1 MDSTTLYVGDLPE
14 STTTADLEAF
24 FIGFQIQPVL
34 HKNNKNEIYAI
45 IQVESAIIAHT
56 IIEKHNYTEFKGK
69 EIRICY
75 FIPKLKKEIEGNLY
89 FKAPKEMKMRQ
100 IYTILHAF
108 GEIIN
113 LKLSQ
118 LPNGGSRGYGY
129 VQFSKKEE
137 AEKALA
143 GVRIL
148 HRKNC
153 SKTLEFLSAYLFRQ
167 SKDSAIIFM

>member
-14 STTTADLEAF
+14 ATTAADLEAF

-45 IQVESAIIAHT
+45 IQVENSVIAHAIID
-56 IIEKHNYTEFKGK
+56 KFNYTEFKGK

-75 FIPKLKKEIEGNLY
+75 FVPKLKKEIEGNLY

-100 IYTILHAF
+100 IYTILHSF

-129 VQFSKKEE
+129 VQFSKKDE

-143 GVRIL
+143 GVNIL
-148 HRKNC
+148 YRKNS
-153 SKTLEFLSAYLFRQ
+153 SKILESPLAYSCPLS
-167 SKDSAIIFM
+167 KGSAIIFM